1 MATIKANIG
10 KEHYQ
15 TTLTARNHQLIAD
28 EPVENGGTDLGFSP
42 SELLA
47 SALGTCT
54 SVTLRMYA
62 DRKNF
67 PLESVETIVTFE
79 RDQALNISRIN
90 REISLKGDLTDEQR
104 ERLLQI
110 ANKCFIHK
118 TLSNP
123 ILINTGLQ

>member
-1 MATIKANIG
+1 MTTIKANIG

-42 SELLA
+42 SELFA

-110 ANKCFIHK
+110 ANQCFIHK